1 MTECVC
7 SSQRPFCYIMTA
19 HFGVNLNTKM
29 EGAFTDKLRSCTI
42 DDGARAE
49 LTYTEAMWKQG

>member
-1 MTECVC
+1 
-7 SSQRPFCYIMTA
+7 MTA
-19 HFGVNLNTKM
+19 HFGVNLNTKV